1 MNNVKKNNVIL
12 ALALIS
18 SLLFFLQG
26 TLNMYSFA
34 KEKDQEWN
42 VKITSGTKDLTSK
55 NTEEIY
61 FEVQDNPNVAKGK
74 LAPGGTA
81 IATLNLQLNE
91 TTNPVDFKLDIEKN
105 LTDNFELTIEVNG
118 KNYKVGET
126 ITFNP
131 KERAVNEI
139 KLILEWKDT
148 ENTNNLDTIIASTNN
163 RIIVPIK
170 WEIKEHI
177 D

>member
-1 MNNVKKNNVIL
+1 
-12 ALALIS
+12 
-18 SLLFFLQG
+18 
-26 TLNMYSFA
+26 MYSFA
-34 KEKDQEWN
+34 KEKNQEID

-74 LAPGGTA
+74 LAPGGIAT
-81 IATLNLQLNE
+81 ATLNLQLNE
-91 TTNPVDFKLDIEKN
+91 ITNPVDFKLDIEKN
-105 LTDNFELTIEVNG
+105 LTDNFELKIKVNG
-118 KNYKVGET
+118 KQYKVGEK

-131 KERAVNEI
+131 EERNVNEI

-148 ENTNNLDTIIASTNN
+148 ENTNDLDTVIASTNN

-170 WEIKEHI
+170 WEISEHI

>member
-1 MNNVKKNNVIL
+1 
-12 ALALIS
+12 
-18 SLLFFLQG
+18 
-26 TLNMYSFA
+26 MYSLA

-42 VKITSGTKDLTSK
+42 VKITNGTKDLTSK

-81 IATLNLQLNE
+81 IATLNLQLSE
-91 TTNPVDFKLDIEKN
+91 TTNPVDFKIDIEKN
-105 LTDNFELTIEVNG
+105 LTDNFELTAEVNG
-118 KNYKVGET
+118 KKYEIGET

-131 KERAVNEI
+131 EERNSNEI
-139 KLILEWKDT
+139 KLILEWKDVAY
-148 ENTNNLDTIIASTNN
+148 TNDLDTIVDTTNN
-163 RIIVPIK
+163 IITIPVK
-170 WEIKEHI
+170 WEISEHI